1 MTPDKSQLDLD
12 SLEEM
17 FKDSKENGGGV
28 LSPIEREFNLNSK
41 KQSVDPQEI
50 FEELTANI
58 ENMHRN
64 EEQIRLKLRN
74 IQFTPPNVQIYSFIS
89 FIHFLIHLSIQFCL
103 LFIKEKSMKKS
114 ILNLKEVDI
123 KMAINKQTPRDSSF
137 KYEGFCVYLFVGI
150 LESMMI

>member
-58 ENMHRN
+58 ENMQRN

-74 IQFTPPNVQIYSFIS
+74 IQFSPPNVFIYSFHIS
-89 FIHFLIHLSIQFCL
+89 MKFYL

>member
-28 LSPIEREFNLNSK
+28 LSPIEREFNLHSK

-58 ENMHRN
+58 ENMQRN

-74 IQFTPPNVQIYSFIS
+74 IQFSPPNVFIYSFHIS
-89 FIHFLIHLSIQFCL
+89 MKFYL